1 VRLSEERIEVLAGR
15 LADRLLDEELVD
27 ITMSE
32 RAFMDL
38 VEVWITRDLEIEEEI
53 NEAAVARLESYSR
66 KIEHGTS
73 EWEALLDQA
82 KEELARSR
90 GYVIR

>member
-1 VRLSEERIEVLAGR
+1 VRLTEERIEVLAGR

-27 ITMSE
+27 ITISE

-38 VEVWITRDLEIEEEI
+38 IETWITKDLEIEEEI
-53 NEAAVARLESYSR
+53 NEAAVERLRSYSR
-66 KIEHGTS
+66 RIEEGS
-73 EWEALLDQA
+73 GEWETLLDQA

>member
-1 VRLSEERIEVLAGR
+1 MRLSEERIEVLAGR

-27 ITMSE
+27 ITVSE

-38 VEVWITRDLEIEEEI
+38 LEVWITRDLEIEEEI
-53 NEAAVARLESYSR
+53 NGAAVARLESYSR

-73 EWEALLDQA
+73 EWEALLDKA